1 MPGGLQ
7 VEELT
12 IVIGGEQ
19 GEGIESVGEILTK
32 VLSQMGFNLYG
43 FRNFSSRIK
52 GGHSDFNLRI
62 NSEKEIHVNAEI
74 VNILIAFDDAT
85 IPLYKDQM
93 AENSII
99 LYDSK
104 SVKASDIPRL
114 SEKVILVEAPF
125 QEFAKELGSSIMKNM
140 VALGMIC
147 ALANQSKD
155 TFKKNIHDR
164 FSKKGTKVVDNN
176 LAAFDKGYEF
186 VREKG
191 LYSTPLILN
200 QGSKK
205 MFLSGNEAMAIGAIS
220 AGCRFMAGYPITP
233 ASEILENLI
242 RMMPDF
248 GGVAVQAEDELSS
261 IAMAIGASFAGT
273 RSMTATSGP
282 GISLMQ
288 EAVGLS
294 GAVEIPL
301 VIINTQRGGPSSGL
315 ATKMEQSDL
324 TAMMG
329 GTHGEIP
336 RIIISP
342 STVEEAMYDM
352 GTAFNLAEKYQCPVF
367 IAADLV
373 LSTSKQSSK
382 IIDPGDFEMDRG
394 KRLSDEELIMAE
406 SKVFNRF
413 AFTDDHISPRS
424 IPGQKYGT
432 HHVTGI
438 EHGETGHP
446 TEDHKNREQ
455 MMIKRMSKIE
465 GVTIGEDIKV
475 EGDGED
481 ILIIGFGST
490 YGAIKEACEEF
501 QSGGT
506 KAGLAHVRLIHPLPT
521 EKLGKLIK
529 KARQVIV
536 VENNFTG
543 QLANVIKQNFA
554 EHSKI
559 QKLTKYD
566 GRPFK
571 PSEIISYCKEL
582 V

>member
-1 MPGGLQ
+1 

-19 GEGIESVGEILTK
+19 GEGIESVGEVLTK
-32 VLSQMGFNLYG
+32 VLSQIGFSLYG

-62 NSEKEIHVNAEI
+62 SSEKEIYVNAEK
-74 VNILIAFDDAT
+74 VNILIAFDKASID
-85 IPLYKDQM
+85 IYIDQM
-93 AENSII
+93 DNNSII

-104 SVKASDIPRL
+104 SVKSDSLPICENGVL
-114 SEKVILVEAPF
+114 MLEAPF
-125 QEFAKELGSSIMKNM
+125 QELATELGSAIMKNM

-147 ALANQSKD
+147 ALINHPAGSFHQV
-155 TFKKNIHDR
+155 IQDR
-164 FSKKGTKVVDNN
+164 FLKKGVKISQLNIE
-176 LAAFDKGYEF
+176 AFEKGYAF
-186 VREKG
+186 IKEKN
-191 LYSTPLILN
+191 LFSIPLTTTKN
-200 QGSKK
+200 SNK
-205 MFLSGNEAMAIGAIS
+205 MFLSGNEAIVIGALAS
-220 AGCRFMAGYPITP
+220 GCRFMAGYPITP

-242 RMMPDF
+242 KMMPDF
-248 GGVAVQAEDELSS
+248 GGVVVQAEDELSS
-261 IAMAIGASFAGT
+261 VAMAIGASYAGT

-288 EAVGLS
+288 EAIGLS

-301 VIINTQRGGPSSGL
+301 VIIDTQRGGPSSGL

-324 TAMMG
+324 NAMLG

-342 STVEEAMYDM
+342 STVQEAMYDI

-373 LSTSKQSSK
+373 LATSKQSAE
-382 IIDPGDFEMDRG
+382 IIDPIRIEIDRG
-394 KRLSDEELIMAE
+394 KRVADEELTALNK
-406 SKVFNRF
+406 SVFDRF
-413 AFTDDHISPRS
+413 AFTDDHISPRT

-432 HHVTGI
+432 HHATGI
-438 EHGETGHP
+438 EHGQTGHP
-446 TEDHKNREQ
+446 TEDYENRKK
-455 MMIKRMSKIE
+455 MMIKRMKKIE
-465 GVTIGEDIKV
+465 TVSLGEDIKA
-475 EGDGED
+475 EGNGED
-481 ILIIGFGST
+481 LLIIGFGST
-490 YGAIKEACEEF
+490 FGAIQEACEEF
-501 QSGGT
+501 NKEGIKT
-506 KAGLAHVRLIHPLPT
+506 GLAHIRLLHPFPADQL
-521 EKLGKLIK
+521 ECMIN

-543 QLANVIKQNFA
+543 QLADVIKQHIP

-559 QKLTKYD
+559 QKLSKFD
-566 GRPFK
+566 GRPFA
-571 PSEIISYCKEL
+571 PSDILKFCKEL

>member
-1 MPGGLQ
+1 M
-7 VEELT
+7 EELT

-32 VLSQMGFNLYG
+32 VLSQMGFSLYG

-62 NSEKEIHVNAEI
+62 STEKEIYVNAEK
-74 VNILIAFDDAT
+74 VNILIAFDKASID
-85 IPLYKDQM
+85 LYIDQM
-93 AENSII
+93 DQNSII
-99 LYDSK
+99 LFDSK
-104 SVKASDIPRL
+104 NVKISTL
-114 SEKVILVEAPF
+114 SEPPEGVMLIEAPF
-125 QEFAKELGSSIMKNM
+125 QELAAELGSSIMKNM

-147 ALANQSKD
+147 ALNNQSK
-155 TFKKNIHDR
+155 TVFHEVIKER
-164 FSKKGTKVVDNN
+164 FIKKGNKVAERNIE
-176 LAAFDKGYEF
+176 AFDKGYTF
-186 VREKG
+186 IKEKN
-191 LYSTPLILN
+191 LYSIPLVPVTN
-200 QGSKK
+200 SKN
-205 MFLSGNEAMAIGAIS
+205 MFLSGNEAMVIGALAS
-220 AGCRFMAGYPITP
+220 GCRFMAGYPITP

-242 RMMPDF
+242 QMMPEF
-248 GGVAVQAEDELSS
+248 GGVVVQAEDELSS

-288 EAVGLS
+288 EAIGLS

-301 VIINTQRGGPSSGL
+301 VIIDTQRGGPSSGL

-324 TAMMG
+324 TAILG

-336 RIIISP
+336 RIVISP
-342 STVEEAMYDM
+342 STVQEAMYDM
-352 GTAFNLAEKYQCPVF
+352 NTAFNLAEKYQCPVF

-373 LSTSKQSSK
+373 LATSKQSAEILDTEK
-382 IIDPGDFEMDRG
+382 FEMDRG
-394 KRLSDEELIMAE
+394 KRVSDEELMQQE
-406 SKVFNRF
+406 NVVFNRF

-446 TEDHKNREQ
+446 TEDYKNREK
-455 MMIKRMSKIE
+455 MMIKRMKKIE
-465 GVTIGEDIKV
+465 TATLGEDIKV
-475 EGDGED
+475 EGNGED
-481 ILIIGFGST
+481 LLIIGFGST
-490 YGAIKEACEEF
+490 YGAIKEACDEF
-501 QSGGT
+501 KLEGL
-506 KAGLAHVRLIHPLPT
+506 KAGLAHIRLLHPFPAKQLD
-521 EKLGKLIK
+521 GLIK

-543 QLANVIKQNFA
+543 QLANVVKQYIP

-559 QKLTKYD
+559 QKQLKFD

-571 PSEIISYCKEL
+571 PSDIKNFCKEL